1 MGILTDIER
10 LIYALPTKDIELAN
24 KFIRERDFEF
34 LQDLVNS
41 AVYKVK
47 RAKTIGDVSSPLM
60 SVDIDNLYLLK
71 STVDIY
77 CMRLGIYDPEKNN
90 NFL

>member
-24 KFIRERDFEF
+24 KFIRERNFEF

-47 RAKTIGDVSSPLM
+47 RAKIIGDVSSPLM
-60 SVDIDNLYLLK
+60 SVDIDNLLSLK

-77 CMRLGIYDPEKNN
+77 CMRLGIYDQEK
-90 NFL
+90 

>member
-24 KFIRERDFEF
+24 KFIRERNFEF

-47 RAKTIGDVSSPLM
+47 RAKTIGDVRSPLM
-60 SVDIDNLYLLK
+60 SVDIDNLLSLK

-77 CMRLGIYDPEKNN
+77 CMRLGIYDPEK
-90 NFL
+90 

>member
-24 KFIRERDFEF
+24 KFIRERNFEF

-47 RAKTIGDVSSPLM
+47 RAKIIGDVSSPLM
-60 SVDIDNLYLLK
+60 SVDIDNLLSLK
-71 STVDIY
+71 SVVDIY
-77 CMRLGIYDPEKNN
+77 CMRLGIYDPEK
-90 NFL
+90 

>member
-24 KFIRERDFEF
+24 KFIRERNFEF

-60 SVDIDNLYLLK
+60 LVDIDNLLSLK

-77 CMRLGIYDPEKNN
+77 CMRLGIYDPEK
-90 NFL
+90 

>member
-24 KFIRERDFEF
+24 KFIRERNFEF

-47 RAKTIGDVSSPLM
+47 RAKTIGDVSSSLM
-60 SVDIDNLYLLK
+60 SVDIDNLLSLK
-71 STVDIY
+71 SMVDIY
-77 CMRLGIYDPEKNN
+77 CMRLGIYDPEK
-90 NFL
+90 

>member
-24 KFIRERDFEF
+24 KFIRERNFEF

-47 RAKTIGDVSSPLM
+47 RTKTIGDVSSPLM
-60 SVDIDNLYLLK
+60 SVDIDNLLSLK

-77 CMRLGIYDPEKNN
+77 RMRLGIYDPEK
-90 NFL
+90 

>member
-24 KFIRERDFEF
+24 KFIRERNFEF

-47 RAKTIGDVSSPLM
+47 RAKTIGDVSNPLM
-60 SVDIDNLYLLK
+60 SVDIDSLLHLK
-71 STVDIY
+71 SAVDIY
-77 CMRLGIYDPEKNN
+77 CMRLGIYDPEK
-90 NFL
+90 

>member
-24 KFIRERDFEF
+24 KFIRERNFEF

-47 RAKTIGDVSSPLM
+47 RAKIIGDVSSPLM
-60 SVDIDNLYLLK
+60 SVDIDNLLSLK

-77 CMRLGIYDPEKNN
+77 CMRLGIYDLEK
-90 NFL
+90 

>member
-24 KFIRERDFEF
+24 KFIRERNFEF

-47 RAKTIGDVSSPLM
+47 RTKTIVDVSSPLM
-60 SVDIDNLYLLK
+60 SVDIDNLLSLK

-77 CMRLGIYDPEKNN
+77 CMRLGIYDPEK
-90 NFL
+90 

>member
-24 KFIRERDFEF
+24 KFIRERNFEF

-47 RAKTIGDVSSPLM
+47 RAKIIGDVSSPLM
-60 SVDIDNLYLLK
+60 SVDIDNLLSLK
-71 STVDIY
+71 SMVDIY
-77 CMRLGIYDPEKNN
+77 CTRLGIYDPEK
-90 NFL
+90 

>member
-24 KFIRERDFEF
+24 KFIRERNFEF

-47 RAKTIGDVSSPLM
+47 RAKTMEDVSSPLM
-60 SVDIDNLYLLK
+60 SVDIDNLLSLK

-77 CMRLGIYDPEKNN
+77 CMRLGIYDLEK
-90 NFL
+90 

>member
-24 KFIRERDFEF
+24 KFIRERNFEF

-47 RAKTIGDVSSPLM
+47 RAKTIEDVSSPLM
-60 SVDIDNLYLLK
+60 SVDIDNLLSLK

-77 CMRLGIYDPEKNN
+77 CMRLGIYDPEK
-90 NFL
+90 

>member
-24 KFIRERDFEF
+24 KFIRERNFEF

-47 RAKTIGDVSSPLM
+47 RAKIIGDVSSPLM
-60 SVDIDNLYLLK
+60 SVDIDNLLSLK

-77 CMRLGIYDPEKNN
+77 CMRLGIYDPEK
-90 NFL
+90 

>member
-24 KFIRERDFEF
+24 KFIRERNFEF

-60 SVDIDNLYLLK
+60 AVDIDNLLSLK

-77 CMRLGIYDPEKNN
+77 CMRLGIYDPEK
-90 NFL
+90 

>member
-24 KFIRERDFEF
+24 KFIRERNFEF

-47 RAKTIGDVSSPLM
+47 RAKTIGDVSSSLM
-60 SVDIDNLYLLK
+60 SVDIDNLLSLK

-77 CMRLGIYDPEKNN
+77 CMRLGIYDPEK
-90 NFL
+90 

>member
-24 KFIRERDFEF
+24 KFIRERNFEF

-47 RAKTIGDVSSPLM
+47 RAKTIGDVSSLLM
-60 SVDIDNLYLLK
+60 SVDIDNLLSLK

-77 CMRLGIYDPEKNN
+77 CMRLGIYDPEK
-90 NFL
+90 

>member
-1 MGILTDIER
+1 MGILTDIKR

-24 KFIRERDFEF
+24 KFIRERNFEF

-47 RAKTIGDVSSPLM
+47 RAKTIGDVSSSLM
-60 SVDIDNLYLLK
+60 SVDIDNLLSLK

-77 CMRLGIYDPEKNN
+77 CMRLGIYDPEK
-90 NFL
+90 

>member
-1 MGILTDIER
+1 MGILTNIER

-24 KFIRERDFEF
+24 KFIRERNFEF

-47 RAKTIGDVSSPLM
+47 RAKTIGNVSSSLM
-60 SVDIDNLYLLK
+60 SVDIDNLLSLK

-77 CMRLGIYDPEKNN
+77 CMRLGIYDPEK
-90 NFL
+90 

>member
-24 KFIRERDFEF
+24 KFIRERNFEF

-47 RAKTIGDVSSPLM
+47 MAKTIGDVSSPLT
-60 SVDIDNLYLLK
+60 SVDIDNLLSLK

-77 CMRLGIYDPEKNN
+77 CMRLGIYDLEK
-90 NFL
+90 

>member
-47 RAKTIGDVSSPLM
+47 RAKTIGDVSSPSM
-60 SVDIDNLYLLK
+60 SVDIDNLLSLK

-77 CMRLGIYDPEKNN
+77 CMRLGIYDPEK
-90 NFL
+90 

>member
-24 KFIRERDFEF
+24 KFIKERNFEF

-47 RAKTIGDVSSPLM
+47 RAKAIGDVNSPLM
-60 SVDIDNLYLLK
+60 SVDIDNLLSLK
-71 STVDIY
+71 STIDIY
-77 CMRLGIYDPEKNN
+77 CMRLGIYDPEK
-90 NFL
+90 

>member
-24 KFIRERDFEF
+24 KFIRERNFEF

-47 RAKTIGDVSSPLM
+47 RAKTIGDVGSPLM
-60 SVDIDNLYLLK
+60 SVDIDNLLSLK

-77 CMRLGIYDPEKNN
+77 CMRLGIYDPEK
-90 NFL
+90 

>member
-24 KFIRERDFEF
+24 KFIRERNCEF
-34 LQDLVNS
+34 LQDLGNS

-60 SVDIDNLYLLK
+60 SVDIDNLLSLK

-77 CMRLGIYDPEKNN
+77 CMRLGIYDPEK
-90 NFL
+90 

>member
-24 KFIRERDFEF
+24 KFIRERNFEF

-47 RAKTIGDVSSPLM
+47 RAKTIGDVSSPSM
-60 SVDIDNLYLLK
+60 PVDIDNLLSLK

-77 CMRLGIYDPEKNN
+77 CMRLGIYDPEK
-90 NFL
+90 

>member
-24 KFIRERDFEF
+24 KFIKERNFEF

-60 SVDIDNLYLLK
+60 AVDIDNLLSLK
-71 STVDIY
+71 STIDIY
-77 CMRLGIYDPEKNN
+77 CMRLGIYDPEK
-90 NFL
+90 

>member
-34 LQDLVNS
+34 FTRFS
-41 AVYKVK
+41 
-47 RAKTIGDVSSPLM
+47 
-60 SVDIDNLYLLK
+60 
-71 STVDIY
+71 
-77 CMRLGIYDPEKNN
+77 
-90 NFL
+90 

>member
-34 LQDLVNS
+34 LQELVNS

-47 RAKTIGDVSSPLM
+47 RAKIIGDVSSPLM
-60 SVDIDNLYLLK
+60 SVDIDNLLSLK

-77 CMRLGIYDPEKNN
+77 CMRLGIYDPEK
-90 NFL
+90 

>member
-1 MGILTDIER
+1 MGILTDIEG

-24 KFIRERDFEF
+24 KSIRERDFEF

-47 RAKTIGDVSSPLM
+47 RAKIIGDVSSPLM
-60 SVDIDNLYLLK
+60 SVDIDNLLSLK

-77 CMRLGIYDPEKNN
+77 CMRLGIYDPEK
-90 NFL
+90 

>member
-24 KFIRERDFEF
+24 KFIRERNFEF

-47 RAKTIGDVSSPLM
+47 RTKTIGDVSSPLM
-60 SVDIDNLYLLK
+60 SVDIDNLLSLK

-77 CMRLGIYDPEKNN
+77 CMRLGIYDPEK
-90 NFL
+90 

>member
-24 KFIRERDFEF
+24 KFIRERNFEF

-47 RAKTIGDVSSPLM
+47 MAKTIGDVSSPLT
-60 SVDIDNLYLLK
+60 SVDIDNLLSLK

-77 CMRLGIYDPEKNN
+77 CMRLGIYDPEK
-90 NFL
+90 

>member
-24 KFIRERDFEF
+24 KFIRERSFEF

-60 SVDIDNLYLLK
+60 SVDIDNLLSLK

-77 CMRLGIYDPEKNN
+77 CMRLGIYDLEK
-90 NFL
+90 

>member
-24 KFIRERDFEF
+24 KFIRERNFEF

-47 RAKTIGDVSSPLM
+47 RAKTIGNVSSPLM
-60 SVDIDNLYLLK
+60 SVDINNLLSLK

-77 CMRLGIYDPEKNN
+77 CMRLGICDPEK
-90 NFL
+90 

>member
-24 KFIRERDFEF
+24 KFIRERNFEF

-47 RAKTIGDVSSPLM
+47 RSKTIGDVSSPLM
-60 SVDIDNLYLLK
+60 SVDIDNLLSLK

-77 CMRLGIYDPEKNN
+77 CMRLGIYDPEK
-90 NFL
+90 

>member
-24 KFIRERDFEF
+24 KFIRERNFEF

-47 RAKTIGDVSSPLM
+47 RAKAIGDVSSPLM
-60 SVDIDNLYLLK
+60 SVDIDNLLSLK

-77 CMRLGIYDPEKNN
+77 CMRLGIYDPEK
-90 NFL
+90 

>member
-24 KFIRERDFEF
+24 KFMRERNFEF

-47 RAKTIGDVSSPLM
+47 RAKIIGDVSSPLM
-60 SVDIDNLYLLK
+60 SVDIDNLLSLK

-77 CMRLGIYDPEKNN
+77 CMRLGIYDPEK
-90 NFL
+90 

>member
-47 RAKTIGDVSSPLM
+47 RAKIIGDVSSPLM
-60 SVDIDNLYLLK
+60 SVDIDNLLSLK

-77 CMRLGIYDPEKNN
+77 CMRLGIYDPEK
-90 NFL
+90 

>member
-24 KFIRERDFEF
+24 KFIRERNFEF

-60 SVDIDNLYLLK
+60 SVSVDIDNLLSLK

-77 CMRLGIYDPEKNN
+77 CMRLGIYDPEK
-90 NFL
+90 

>member
-24 KFIRERDFEF
+24 KFIIERNFEF

-47 RAKTIGDVSSPLM
+47 RAKTIEDVSSPLM
-60 SVDIDNLYLLK
+60 SVDIDNLLSLK
-71 STVDIY
+71 SMVDIY
-77 CMRLGIYDPEKNN
+77 CMRLGIYDPEK
-90 NFL
+90 

>member
-24 KFIRERDFEF
+24 KFIRERNFEF

-47 RAKTIGDVSSPLM
+47 RAKAIGDVSSPLM
-60 SVDIDNLYLLK
+60 SVDIDNLLSLK

-77 CMRLGIYDPEKNN
+77 CTRLGIYDPEK
-90 NFL
+90 

>member
-24 KFIRERDFEF
+24 KFIRERNFEF

-60 SVDIDNLYLLK
+60 AVDIDNLLSLK
-71 STVDIY
+71 SMVDIY
-77 CMRLGIYDPEKNN
+77 CMRLGIYDPEK
-90 NFL
+90 